1 MSIREIIDAG
11 PVQVTQRLAPVPPH
25 APRSGNAVTRFLARM
40 VYTLGGWRMSGA
52 WPDLKKVVVIVAPHS
67 SAWDAIWGL
76 AAKVG
81 TGLGI
86 VFIGKKEAFWGPIG
100 WFLRRVGGMPV
111 DRSAPGGIVDQ
122 VANEM
127 KRADR
132 MWFVLAPEGTR
143 RAVEHW
149 KPGFWRIAKA
159 AGVPVFCV
167 GFDYPT
173 KRIMLGELV
182 ELSDDMHAD
191 MVRIRALF
199 MDYRGRNRIA

>member
-1 MSIREIIDAG
+1 VNVIDAG
-11 PVQVTQRLAPVPPH
+11 PVQSNHRLSPLPAS
-25 APRSGNAVTRFLARM
+25 APRSGNVLSRAFGRL
-40 VYTLGGWRMSGA
+40 VYTLGGWRMSGE
-52 WPDLKKVVVIVAPHS
+52 WPNLKKVVIIAAPHS

-81 TGLGI
+81 LGLGI

-100 WFLRRVGGMPV
+100 WILRRVGGMPV
-111 DRSAPGGIVDQ
+111 DRSAPGGIVEQ

-127 KRADR
+127 IKAER

-149 KPGFWRIAKA
+149 KPGFWRIARA

-167 GFDYPT
+167 GFDYPS

-182 ELSDDMHAD
+182 ELSDDMDAD
-191 MVRIRALF
+191 MRRIRALF
-199 MDYRGRNRIA
+199 KHYRGKNRNA

>member
-1 MSIREIIDAG
+1 MSGPEIVDAG
-11 PVQVTQRLAPVPPH
+11 PVKTTRRLAPRPPS
-25 APRSGNAVTRFLARM
+25 APSSGNAFSRAFGRL
-40 VYTLGGWRMSGA
+40 VYTLGGWQMHGE
-52 WPDLKKVVVIVAPHS
+52 WPDVKKLVVIAAPHS

-81 TGLGI
+81 IGLGI

-100 WFLRRVGGMPV
+100 WILSRLGGMPV
-111 DRSAPGGIVDQ
+111 DRSSPGGIVDQ

-127 KRADR
+127 RRAER

-149 KPGFWRIAKA
+149 KPGFWRIANA

-167 GFDYPT
+167 GFDYPS

-191 MVRIRALF
+191 MIRIRALF
-199 MDYRGRNRIA
+199 KDYRGRNRNA

>member
-1 MSIREIIDAG
+1 
-11 PVQVTQRLAPVPPH
+11 
-25 APRSGNAVTRFLARM
+25 
-40 VYTLGGWRMSGA
+40 
-52 WPDLKKVVVIVAPHS
+52 VIAAPHS

-81 TGLGI
+81 IGLGI
-86 VFIGKKEAFWGPIG
+86 VFIGKKEAFWGPVG
-100 WFLRRVGGMPV
+100 WILSRLGGMPV
-111 DRSAPGGIVDQ
+111 DRSAPGGIVEQ
-122 VANEM
+122 VAAEM
-127 KRADR
+127 IRAER

-167 GFDYPT
+167 GFDYPS

-182 ELSDDMHAD
+182 ELTDDMEAD
-191 MVRIRALF
+191 MKRIRALF
-199 MDYRGRNRIA
+199 KDYRGLKRNV